1 MLKRKDKIQIE
12 NSNQLNRLVEGTK
25 IAGDVI
31 TNSSILVEG
40 EIVGNI
46 FSRAKVIIS
55 QTGSVFGNISCLEAD
70 IEGSVDGSL
79 EIENLL
85 VLRDKAKIIGDIIT
99 SKLHIEEG
107 AIFLGSCQM
116 KGYEDQKSHTH
127 LTALGENSD
136 DSNY

>member
-55 QTGSVFGNISCLEAD
+55 QTGSVFGNISCLE
-70 IEGSVDGSL
+70 IV
-79 EIENLL
+79 
-85 VLRDKAKIIGDIIT
+85 K
-99 SKLHIEEG
+99 
-107 AIFLGSCQM
+107 
-116 KGYEDQKSHTH
+116 
-127 LTALGENSD
+127 
-136 DSNY
+136 